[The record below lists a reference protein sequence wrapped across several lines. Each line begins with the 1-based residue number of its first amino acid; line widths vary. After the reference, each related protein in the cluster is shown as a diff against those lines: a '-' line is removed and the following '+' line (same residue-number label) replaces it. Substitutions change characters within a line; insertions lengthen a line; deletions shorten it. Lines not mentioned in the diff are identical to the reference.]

1 MKNWINR
8 PLSYRARTVYPQ
20 STHITFLV
28 THLKLKLIWYFLKSV
43 SWKNNFWAIFIQNTK
58 FWVQTLIAIQLF
70 DQFLLQR
77 LQKNRF
83 VVSNKVIWVNF
94 ALLHIKYFLDNA
106 LRWSKIVPKLE
117 VDVSK
122 LTPKLLYIHHLKVQA
137 ISCYVGWSNFI

>member
-8 PLSYRARTVYPQ
+8 PRSYCARTVYPQ

-58 FWVQTLIAIQLF
+58 FWIQTLIAIQLF

-122 LTPKLLYIHHLKVQA
+122 LTPKLLYSSSKSL
-137 ISCYVGWSNFI
+137 SNSLLCWMI